1 MEVKKEKTVG
11 RILKNFNVAAK
22 YQNLN
27 WQEDWGMLLEEVAW
41 MTEVDNMKDNKDAV
55 TFMSL
60 HHKGLEFD
68 TVFSLV

>member
-1 MEVKKEKTVG
+1 
-11 RILKNFNVAAK
+11 
-22 YQNLN
+22 
-27 WQEDWGMLLEEVAW
+27 